1 MHVAA
6 VVISG
11 LLALPA
17 GWLAVALA
25 DRVPEDLKV
34 LRPLPPVQLRGRGLR
49 IHLVVL
55 GLFLA
60 AGQRFAEQP
69 ARLACYLLLFT
80 CLVALSA
87 IDLATFRLPDKIVV
101 PLLAVSLPLIV
112 VATFLDAD
120 ASERLGLTTG
130 APIRFALLGG
140 LFYFGFLLVAHLVF
154 PRGMGFG
161 DVKLAAVMGL
171 YVGWLGYSVT
181 STLSIVLY
189 AMLVGFVSGTIIG
202 FVLLAVRGRG
212 RYIPFGPFL
221 AFGAI
226 VAILF
231 SEQLI
236 PLTGLAR

>member
-1 MHVAA
+1 MHTAA
-6 VVISG
+6 LVVCG
-11 LLALPA
+11 VLALPA
-17 GWLAVALA
+17 GWLAGALA
-25 DRVPEDLKV
+25 ERVPDDEKV
-34 LRPLPPVQLRGRGLR
+34 LSPRPPVRLDGRYLR

-55 GLFLA
+55 VLFLA
-60 AGQRFAEQP
+60 AAQRFGDTPLHLGA
-69 ARLACYLLLFT
+69 YLVFFT
-80 CLVALSA
+80 ALVALSA
-87 IDLATFRLPDKIVV
+87 IDLATFRLPDRIVV
-101 PLLAVSLPLIV
+101 PLLTVSLPLIV
-112 VATFLDAD
+112 GVTFAETVR
-120 ASERLGLTTG
+120 AEQIGVTTG
-130 APIRFALLGG
+130 SPIRFAVLGG
-140 LFYFGFLLVAHLVF
+140 VFYFAFLFVAHLIY

-189 AMLVGFVSGTIIG
+189 AMLIGFVSGTIVG
-202 FVLLAVRGRG
+202 FILLAVRGRS

-236 PLTGLAR
+236 PLSGLAR